1 MAVRK
6 EENGK
11 WTVDVYIENH
21 DGTKKRYKKRGF
33 LSKREAADF
42 EYKIKNSN
50 ISSQLEKFSYYLEQY
65 LANSNSS
72 ADTKKRKR
80 RTLEIYAPTLI
91 DKPIN
96 RITKPNLLTW
106 RNELSELAIS
116 TTQKNK
122 VLEYFKAV
130 FKFAYEFYDVKNI
143 SIVLQTFRKTDK
155 ERMREFETW
164 TVDEFNRFISHSD
177 NLIITAY
184 YTLLFYTGA
193 RVGEILALYK
203 SDVDTKAAT
212 INISKSIRSSKE
224 GIKAPKTRNSIRKI
238 KIDTQTLNTL
248 LPLLKRKGKWLFGD
262 SRTTGRT
269 TLSRAFKRMIQASG
283 VKKIRQHD
291 LRHSHATIL
300 INGGVNIVAVSRR
313 LGHSDINMTLKVYTH
328 LLQESEDKVI
338 EYIQGI
344 RK

>member
-248 LPLLKRKGKWLFGD
+248 LPLLKRKGK
-262 SRTTGRT
+262 
-269 TLSRAFKRMIQASG
+269 
-283 VKKIRQHD
+283 
-291 LRHSHATIL
+291 
-300 INGGVNIVAVSRR
+300 
-313 LGHSDINMTLKVYTH
+313 
-328 LLQESEDKVI
+328 
-338 EYIQGI
+338 
-344 RK
+344 